1 MAKDDDYQQRLQ
13 MLSKRALI
21 LAWPLINPLMQ
32 RIVDAG
38 HAKVERNLKV
48 GRDKCAM
55 IVITPKGQAA
65 LCK

>member
-1 MAKDDDYQQRLQ
+1 MVKADEYQQRLQ

-38 HAKVERNLKV
+38 HAKVERHLKV
-48 GRDKCAM
+48 GRDKGVAV
-55 IVITPKGQAA
+55 VITPKGQAA